1 MFLHLGKNESVSEKE
16 IVGIF
21 DIETASF
28 SADTRVFFAKLQEE
42 KRVVN
47 LCDDL
52 PKSFILVE
60 NELYESIYISQIS
73 AESLKKRAENNREI
87 LDKTPERNV

>member
-1 MFLHLGKNESVSEKE
+1 MFLHLGKSESVRNIE

-21 DIETASF
+21 DIETATI
-28 SADTRVFFAKLQEE
+28 SADTREFLAKLQDE

-52 PKSFILVE
+52 PKSFVLIE
-60 NELYESIYISQIS
+60 NELCENLYVSQIS
-73 AESLKKRAENNREI
+73 AASLKKRAENNNEF
-87 LDKTPERNV
+87 

>member
-1 MFLHLGKNESVSEKE
+1 MFFHLGKNESVLSRD

-21 DIETASF
+21 DIENTTVSG
-28 SADTRVFFAKLQEE
+28 DTKNFLSNLQDN

-52 PKSFILVE
+52 PKSFVLTE
-60 NELYESIYISQIS
+60 NSLCETLYITQNS
-73 AESLKKRAENNREI
+73 AKSLKKRAEKDSI
-87 LDKTPERNV
+87 LIYDKRD

>member
-1 MFLHLGKNESVSEKE
+1 MFLHLGKGESVPEKE

-21 DIETASF
+21 DIEAATV
-28 SADTRVFFAKLQEE
+28 SADTKAFLKSLQEA

-52 PKSFILVE
+52 PKSFVLTD
-60 NELYESIYISQIS
+60 NELCESVYITQNS
-73 AESLKKRAENNREI
+73 ALSLKKRAENNE
-87 LDKTPERNV
+87 LE

>member
-1 MFLHLGKNESVSEKE
+1 MFLHLGKNESVINKE

-21 DIETASF
+21 DIETATL
-28 SADTRVFFAKLQEE
+28 SADTRNFMAKLQDQ

-52 PKSFILVE
+52 PKSFVLTD
-60 NELYESIYISQIS
+60 NELYESLYITQNSVN
-73 AESLKKRAENNREI
+73 SLKKRV
-87 LDKTPERNV
+87 KY